1 MGAWARYLFER
12 LVGKRGPF
20 MSGRW
25 VGAVPL
31 RAVDEWARSL
41 YERWVGGRGPI
52 QAIGGWMGWSLFY
65 CFDRS
70 NFSPILKLLFNK
82 QLNAL
87 CSLRQFWDYV

>member
-12 LVGKRGPF
+12 WVGKRGPF

-41 YERWVGGRGPI
+41 YERWVGGRGPSFS
-52 QAIGGWMGWSLFY
+52 GGWVGAALYRRLVVGWVDPSSTVLTVVILVLF
-65 CFDRS
+65 
-70 NFSPILKLLFNK
+70 
-82 QLNAL
+82 
-87 CSLRQFWDYV
+87 